1 MRALIQ
7 RVDGASITVDQK
19 EISRIDQG
27 VLVLLGV
34 GRNDTKEDA
43 EYLLDKIIHLRI
55 FEDDDGK
62 MNLSLLETGGEML
75 VVSQFTLWADCRKG
89 RRPSFTDAAEPETA
103 RNLYRHFV
111 ETARGR
117 MSRVQ
122 EGEFQAM
129 MKVRLVND
137 GPVTILLDSE
147 ALRRGG
153 AQRQG

>member
-7 RVDGASITVDQK
+7 RVDGASISVDGK
-19 EISRIDQG
+19 EISRIGRG

-34 GRNDTKEDA
+34 GRSDTKEDA
-43 EYLLDKIIHLRI
+43 EYLLDKLINLRI
-55 FEDDDGK
+55 FEDADGK

-89 RRPSFTDAAEPETA
+89 RRPSFTGAAEPQTA
-103 RNLYRHFV
+103 RDLYRHFI
-111 ETARGR
+111 EAARGR
-117 MSRVQ
+117 MGGVR

-129 MKVRLVND
+129 MKVGLVND

-147 ALRRGG
+147 VLRGG
-153 AQRQG
+153 AQRPA

>member
-43 EYLLDKIIHLRI
+43 EYLLDKIINLRI
-55 FEDDDGK
+55 FEDAAGK

-89 RRPSFTDAAEPETA
+89 RRPSFTNAAEPQTA
-103 RNLYRHFV
+103 RSLYRYFV
-111 ETARGR
+111 ETARAR
-117 MSRVQ
+117 MDRVQ

-129 MKVRLVND
+129 MKVGLVND

-147 ALRRGG
+147 ALRGG

>member
-43 EYLLDKIIHLRI
+43 EYLLDKIINLRI
-55 FEDDDGK
+55 FEDADGK

-89 RRPSFTDAAEPETA
+89 RRPSFTGAAEPQTA
-103 RNLYRHFV
+103 RNLYRYFV
-111 ETARGR
+111 ETARGLLG
-117 MSRVQ
+117 RVQ

-129 MKVRLVND
+129 MKVGLVND

-147 ALRRGG
+147 TLRGG
-153 AQRQG
+153 AQRPG

>member
-7 RVDGASITVDQK
+7 RVDGASIIVDQK

-43 EYLLDKIIHLRI
+43 EYLLDKIINLRI
-55 FEDDDGK
+55 FEDAAGK

-89 RRPSFTDAAEPETA
+89 RRPSFTNAAEPQTA
-103 RNLYRHFV
+103 RSLYRYFV
-111 ETARGR
+111 ETARAR
-117 MSRVQ
+117 MDRVQ

-129 MKVRLVND
+129 MKVGLVND

-147 ALRRGG
+147 ALRGG

>member
-7 RVDGASITVDQK
+7 RVDGASITVGQK
-19 EISRIDQG
+19 EICRIDQG

-55 FEDDDGK
+55 FEDDNGK

-89 RRPSFTDAAEPETA
+89 RRPSFTDAAVPEIA

-147 ALRRGG
+147 SLRRDG

>member
-7 RVDGASITVDQK
+7 RVNGASITVDQK
-19 EISRIDQG
+19 EISRIEKG

-43 EYLLDKIIHLRI
+43 EYLLDKIINLRI
-55 FEDDDGK
+55 FEDADGK

-89 RRPSFTDAAEPETA
+89 RRPSFTGAAEPQTA
-103 RNLYRHFV
+103 RNLYRQFV
-111 ETARGR
+111 ETARRLLG
-117 MSRVQ
+117 RVQ

-129 MKVRLVND
+129 MKVGLVND

-147 ALRRGG
+147 ALRGG
-153 AQRQG
+153 AQRSG

>member
-43 EYLLDKIIHLRI
+43 EYLLDKIINLRI
-55 FEDDDGK
+55 FEDAAGK
-62 MNLSLLETGGEML
+62 MNLSLLETRGEML

-89 RRPSFTDAAEPETA
+89 RRPSFTDAAEPQTA
-103 RNLYRHFV
+103 RRLYRYFV
-111 ETARGR
+111 ETARAR
-117 MSRVQ
+117 MDRVQ
-122 EGEFQAM
+122 EGEFQVM
-129 MKVRLVND
+129 MKVGLVND

-147 ALRRGG
+147 ALRSG

>member
-43 EYLLDKIIHLRI
+43 EYLLDKIINLRI
-55 FEDDDGK
+55 FEDAAGK

-89 RRPSFTDAAEPETA
+89 RRPSFTDAAEPQTA
-103 RNLYRHFV
+103 RNLYRYFV
-111 ETARGR
+111 ETARAR
-117 MSRVQ
+117 MDRVQ

-129 MKVRLVND
+129 MKVGLVND

-147 ALRRGG
+147 VLRSGP
-153 AQRQG
+153 QRQG

>member
-34 GRNDTKEDA
+34 GRNDTNEDA
-43 EYLLDKIIHLRI
+43 EYLLDKIINLRI
-55 FEDDDGK
+55 FEDADGK
-62 MNLSLLETGGEML
+62 MNMSLLETGGEML

-89 RRPSFTDAAEPETA
+89 RRPSFTSAAEPQAA

-111 ETARGR
+111 ETARALV
-117 MSRVQ
+117 SRVQ

-137 GPVTILLDSE
+137 GPVTILLDSD
-147 ALRRGG
+147 ALRG
-153 AQRQG
+153 AAHRQG

>member
-43 EYLLDKIIHLRI
+43 EYLLDKIINLRI
-55 FEDDDGK
+55 FEDAAGK

-89 RRPSFTDAAEPETA
+89 RRPSFIDAAEPQTA
-103 RNLYRHFV
+103 RSLYRYFV
-111 ETARGR
+111 ETARAR
-117 MSRVQ
+117 MDRVQ

-129 MKVRLVND
+129 MKVGLVND

-147 ALRRGG
+147 ALRSG